1 MELLNHISTQSKGS
15 LILDR
20 VENIGGHYTRA
31 LRLWRESFLLKFH
44 HEIGPALLD
53 SYPEMSKEAIGVFH
67 KKWEV
72 RVVET
77 VSHQREFT
85 TDTTSSKYYFA
96 YCEAGFSTKTLSDVI
111 ITVGRAGALELM
123 EGIPL

>member
-20 VENIGGHYTRA
+20 VENIGGHYARA

-44 HEIGPALLD
+44 DEIGPALLD

-77 VSHQREFT
+77 VSRPWSKFT
-85 TDTTSSKYYFA
+85 ADTH
-96 YCEAGFSTKTLSDVI
+96 VI
-111 ITVGRAGALELM
+111 
-123 EGIPL
+123 